1 MTADKYKRI
10 ADQFAADCISGKRIV
25 GKEIVDA
32 CIRYQNDLKRA
43 DLEYRGH
50 DPEFLITVMERTLV
64 FSQGERLDGTPLLG
78 EPFELIDWQI
88 FCVVNLFG
96 FYYKGTNERRYKEAF
111 IMVARKNSKTS
122 FIAALSWAV
131 SLLQR
136 KSGSKVYI
144 VASALKQAMESFSF
158 LKFNMEYKGLDKAFH
173 IRDNSFEH
181 SITGEFRDTDGTIT
195 GTIAIQALA
204 SNPDS
209 QDSFNCNFA
218 IADEV
223 AAYKKQAQYAR
234 FKEAMKAYTNKLM
247 VGITTAGDNV
257 NSFGYRHMEYA
268 IKVSAGVVTDDSFF
282 SFVARADQDERGNV
296 DYTDPVQ
303 IQKANLSYGITIRPN
318 DIQNEALQAQ
328 NDPQKRGEFLSR
340 SLNIYTTAT
349 RAYFDIKEFKA
360 SDQTH
365 GWTLDQLAK
374 LPIDWYGG
382 ADLSKM
388 HDLTAAALFGQYQGI
403 DIIIVHAFFPVVA
416 AHIKAEQDHIPLF
429 GWADDGWLTL
439 CNSPTVNQAD
449 IINWFISMRQKGFRI
464 KQVAHDRKFCR
475 EYFYG
480 MKAAKFTIVDMP
492 QYFWRK
498 SEGFRHIEKAA
509 KDGVLYYLHSQA
521 YEYCVSNVHA
531 IEKTDD
537 MVQYEK
543 LGEHDRIDLFDA
555 SVFACC
561 CFLDNMQR
569 SAKAKK
575 WWGE

>member
-1 MTADKYKRI
+1 MTDDKYKRI

-32 CIRYQNDLKRA
+32 CVRYQNDLKRS
-43 DLEYRGH
+43 DIEYRGH

-64 FSQGERLDGTPLLG
+64 FSQGERLDGSPLLG
-78 EPFELIDWQI
+78 APFELIDWQI

-96 FYYKGTNERRYKEAF
+96 FYYTGTNERRYKEAF

-144 VASALKQAMESFSF
+144 VASALKQAMESFNF
-158 LKFNMEYKGLDKAFH
+158 LKFNMGYKGLDNAFH

-181 SITGEFRDTDGTIT
+181 SITGEFRDDAGQIT
-195 GTIAIQALA
+195 GSLAIQALA

-268 IKVSAGVVTDDSFF
+268 IKVSEGTVTDDSFF
-282 SFVARADQDERGNV
+282 AFVARADQDERGNV

-303 IQKANLSYGITIRPN
+303 IQKANLSYGITIRPK
-318 DIQNEALQAQ
+318 DILQEALQAQ

-349 RAYFDIKEFKA
+349 RAYFDIKEFRA
-360 SDQTH
+360 SDQPHT
-365 GWTLDQLAK
+365 WTLEQLAK

-382 ADLSKM
+382 SDLSKM
-388 HDLTAAALFGQYQGI
+388 HDLTAAALFGNYKGI
-403 DIIIVHAFFPVVA
+403 DIIITHAFFPVTA

-439 CNSPTVNQAD
+439 CNSPTVNHAD
-449 IINWFISMRQKGFRI
+449 IVNWFIMMRGMGFRI

-475 EYFYG
+475 EYFYE
-480 MKAAKFTIVDMP
+480 MKKARFAIIDMP

-498 SEGFRHIEKAA
+498 SEGFRHIEKSA

-543 LGEHDRIDLFDA
+543 IGEHDRIDLFDA

-561 CFLDNMQR
+561 CYLDNMQR
-569 SAKAKK
+569 SEKAKK
-575 WWGE
+575 WFGE

>member
-1 MTADKYKRI
+1 MTDQFKQI
-10 ADQFAADCISGKRIV
+10 ADRFAADCISGKRIA

-32 CIRYQNDLKRA
+32 CIRYQNDLKRT
-43 DLEYRGH
+43 DIEYRGH
-50 DPEFLITVMERTLV
+50 DPEFLIAVMQKTLV

-78 EPFELIDWQI
+78 LPFELIDWQI

-96 FYYKGTNERRYKEAF
+96 FYYTGTNERRYKEAF

-144 VASALKQAMESFSF
+144 VASALKQAMESFGF

-181 SITGEFRDTDGTIT
+181 SITGQFRDAAGQIT
-195 GTIAIQALA
+195 GSLAIQALA

-223 AAYKKQAQYAR
+223 AAYKDQAQYAR

-268 IKVSAGVVTDDSFF
+268 IKVSAGIVTDDSFF
-282 SFVARADQDERGNV
+282 AFVARADQDERGNV

-303 IQKANLSYGITIRPN
+303 IQKANLSYGIIIRPN
-318 DIQNEALQAQ
+318 DILQEALQAQ
-328 NDPQKRGEFLSR
+328 NDPQKRGAFLSR

-360 SDQTH
+360 SDRAYT
-365 GWTLDQLAK
+365 WTLGALAK

-388 HDLTAAALFGQYQGI
+388 HDLTAAALFGHYKGI
-403 DIIIVHAFFPVVA
+403 DIIITHAFFPVTA
-416 AHIKAEQDHIPLF
+416 AHIKAEEDHIPLF
-429 GWADDGWLTL
+429 GWADDGLLTL
-439 CNSPTVNQAD
+439 CNSQTVNHAD
-449 IINWFISMRQKGFRI
+449 IVNWFIMMRDKGFRI

-475 EYFYG
+475 EYFYA
-480 MKAAKFTIVDMP
+480 MKKAHFAIIDMP

-498 SEGFRHIEKAA
+498 SEGFRHIEKSA

-537 MVQYEK
+537 MVQYDK
-543 LGEHDRIDLFDA
+543 IGEHDRIDLFDA

-561 CFLDNMQR
+561 CYLDNMQR
-569 SAKAKK
+569 SSAAKK
-575 WWGE
+575 WFGEE

>member
-32 CIRYQNDLKRA
+32 CIRYQNDLKRT

-78 EPFELIDWQI
+78 APFELIDWQI

-96 FYYKGTNERRYKEAF
+96 FYYKGANERRYKEAF

-360 SDQTH
+360 SDQMH

-531 IEKTDD
+531 VEKTDD

-543 LGEHDRIDLFDA
+543 IGKHDRIDLFDA

>member
-1 MTADKYKRI
+1 MTDKFKQIADK
-10 ADQFAADCISGKRIV
+10 FAADCISGKRIV

-32 CIRYQNDLKRA
+32 CVRYRNDLKRT
-43 DLEYRGH
+43 DIEYRGH
-50 DPEFLITVMERTLV
+50 DPEFLIAVMQKTLV

-78 EPFELIDWQI
+78 APFELIDWQI

-96 FYYKGTNERRYKEAF
+96 FYYTGTNERRYKEAF

-144 VASALKQAMESFSF
+144 VASALKQAMESFGF

-181 SITGEFRDTDGTIT
+181 SITGQFRDAAGQIT
-195 GTIAIQALA
+195 GSLAIQALA

-223 AAYKKQAQYAR
+223 AAYKDQAQYAR

-268 IKVSAGVVTDDSFF
+268 IKVSAGIVTDDSFF
-282 SFVARADQDERGNV
+282 AFVARADQDERGNV

-318 DIQNEALQAQ
+318 DILQEALQAQ
-328 NDPQKRGEFLSR
+328 NDPQKRGAFLSR

-360 SDQTH
+360 SDRAYT
-365 GWTLDQLAK
+365 WTLGALAK

-388 HDLTAAALFGQYQGI
+388 HDLTAAALFGHYKGI
-403 DIIIVHAFFPVVA
+403 DIIITHAFFPVTA
-416 AHIKAEQDHIPLF
+416 AHIKAEEDHIPLF
-429 GWADDGWLTL
+429 GWADDGLLTL
-439 CNSPTVNQAD
+439 CNSKTVNHAD
-449 IINWFISMRQKGFRI
+449 IVNWFIMMRDKGFRI

-475 EYFYG
+475 EYFYA
-480 MKAAKFTIVDMP
+480 MKKAHFAIIDMP

-498 SEGFRHIEKAA
+498 SEGFRHIEKSA

-543 LGEHDRIDLFDA
+543 IGEHDRIDLFDA

-561 CFLDNMQR
+561 CYLDNMQR
-569 SAKAKK
+569 SEKAKK
-575 WWGE
+575 WFGE

>member
-1 MTADKYKRI
+1 MTVDKYKRI
-10 ADQFAADCISGKRIV
+10 ADKFAADCISGKRIV

-32 CIRYQNDLKRA
+32 CIRYQNDLKRT

-78 EPFELIDWQI
+78 QPFELIDWQI

-136 KSGSKVYI
+136 KSGAKVYI
-144 VASALKQAMESFSF
+144 VASALKQAMESFNF
-158 LKFNMEYKGLDKAFH
+158 LKFNMEYKGLDKAFR

-181 SITGEFRDTDGTIT
+181 SITGEFKDADGTIT

-360 SDQTH
+360 SDQAH
-365 GWTLDQLAK
+365 AWTLEQLAK

-388 HDLTAAALFGQYQGI
+388 HDLTAAALFGQYHGI

-509 KDGVLYYLHSQA
+509 KDGALYYLHSQA

-531 IEKTDD
+531 VEKTDD

-543 LGEHDRIDLFDA
+543 IGEHDRIDLFDA

-569 SAKAKK
+569 SEKAKK
-575 WWGE
+575 WFGE

>member
-32 CIRYQNDLKRA
+32 CIRYQNDLKRT

-136 KSGSKVYI
+136 KSGSKAYI
-144 VASALKQAMESFSF
+144 VASALKQAMESFNF

-181 SITGEFRDTDGTIT
+181 SITGEFRDADGTIT

-268 IKVSAGVVTDDSFF
+268 VKVSAGVVTDDSFF
-282 SFVARADQDERGNV
+282 SFVARADQDDRGNV

-349 RAYFDIKEFKA
+349 RAYFDLKEFKA
-360 SDQTH
+360 SDQQH
-365 GWTLDQLAK
+365 GWTLEQLAK

-382 ADLSKM
+382 SDLSKM

-449 IINWFISMRQKGFRI
+449 VINWFISMRQKGFRI

-537 MVQYEK
+537 MIQYEK
-543 LGEHDRIDLFDA
+543 IGEHDRIDLFDA